1 MLKLDAEKSTGLE
14 GVTKVIDLLEEFG
27 VDTKVLTFC
36 QAVDISIDVRKA
48 IEKNIKHINKT
59 K

>member
-1 MLKLDAEKSTGLE
+1 MLKLDTSKSTGLE

-27 VDTKVLTFC
+27 VDTKVLTFGE
-36 QAVDISIDVRKA
+36 AVDIAIDIRKV
-48 IEKNIKHINKT
+48 IEKHIKEINKT